1 MFSSPAGTKMGEASL
16 IQVLEAREARV
27 SRQIQLLRQ
36 WQMPLICFTMN
47 IAGPVKV
54 SPQIQRAFALG
65 SSLLLT
71 RLAEQGIAVYH
82 FWEQCPATGCEGYY
96 IANAPADVLK
106 AITVKLEEETPLGR
120 LFDMDVLSPNG
131 EKLQRPIPRRCLICG
146 ENAAVCGRS
155 RAHSVAQL
163 QSATADLLAGISTAE
178 LVGLLAQKALL
189 LEVFCTPKPGLVDRR
204 NSGSHRDMDIF
215 TFLKSV
221 TALGSYF
228 RNCAATGAETAHL
241 PAKET
246 FHRLRCLGKLAEE
259 AMLSATGGINTHKGA
274 IFVLGLFCG
283 AAGRLAGLSPTP
295 ETLCTQCAEMTAGIT
310 AGDFSGI
317 TPENAATAG
326 QKLYARYGITGIRG
340 EAEKGFPSVLHT
352 GLPTL
357 LKGTARGLELNGCGC
372 AALLGILA
380 RAEDTNIIHRSDRE
394 TLLQLQTR
402 LQGLL
407 L

>member
-1 MFSSPAGTKMGEASL
+1 
-16 IQVLEAREARV
+16 
-27 SRQIQLLRQ
+27 
-36 WQMPLICFTMN
+36 
-47 IAGPVKV
+47 
-54 SPQIQRAFALG
+54 
-65 SSLLLT
+65 
-71 RLAEQGIAVYH
+71 
-82 FWEQCPATGCEGYY
+82 
-96 IANAPADVLK
+96 
-106 AITVKLEEETPLGR
+106 
-120 LFDMDVLSPNG
+120 
-131 EKLQRPIPRRCLICG
+131 
-146 ENAAVCGRS
+146 
-155 RAHSVAQL
+155 
-163 QSATADLLAGISTAE
+163 
-178 LVGLLAQKALL
+178 
-189 LEVFCTPKPGLVDRR
+189 
-204 NSGSHRDMDIF
+204 
-215 TFLKSV
+215 
-221 TALGSYF
+221 
-228 RNCAATGAETAHL
+228 
-241 PAKET
+241 
-246 FHRLRCLGKLAEE
+246 
-259 AMLSATGGINTHKGA
+259 MLSATGGINTHKGA

-407 L
+407 LETPFPSREALAQLDDEFIQRNLSPGGSADLLAASFFLYMLKTL